1 MSIHRMGARDH
12 VLVAAHHVEA
22 AMKNL
27 TQVLQLRQVLAS
39 ALLMTGATMVLAD
52 PPPHAPAH
60 GWRAKHDSYYV
71 GYTGTRWPRDY
82 EITSGRCNREEVGAV
97 LGGVVGGTIGHEVAK
112 PEDRVVATI
121 LGAAVGAL
129 VGSKIGR
136 ELDERDEGC
145 VGQSLELAQP
155 GQAVQWRNDQSG
167 VTYVLTPTDAKQLD
181 GRNCRVFKLRSSAAG
196 KSQTVTRTGCQM
208 EQGQWE
214 IR

>member
-1 MSIHRMGARDH
+1 MRSVTASLWAARF
-12 VLVAAHHVEA
+12 
-22 AMKNL
+22 
-27 TQVLQLRQVLAS
+27 LAS
-39 ALLMTGATMVLAD
+39 ACLSLWSLAVGAD

-60 GWRAKHDSYYV
+60 GWRAKHDAYYL

-82 EITSGRCNREEVGAV
+82 DITSGRCNREEVGAV

-136 ELDERDEGC
+136 ELDDRDHSC
-145 VGQSLELAQP
+145 IGQSLELAQP
-155 GQAVQWRNDQSG
+155 GQTVQWRNDQSG
-167 VTYVLTPTDAKQLD
+167 VSYVLTPTSAKQVD
-181 GRNCRVFKLRSSAAG
+181 GRSCRVFKLRSTVSSKA
-196 KSQTVTRTGCQM
+196 QTVSRTGCQVAP
-208 EQGQWE
+208 GQWE